1 MFYSTAHPN
10 LTTDH
15 KVHNPRALETS
26 YNEWKNNKTG
36 FMSTFPFGVFAYAR
50 MDERLAKEPLWQ
62 KYLKEAP
69 AGSDPMGL
77 HPTKQPSI
85 ELFNTECYGGP
96 KQYDDFPNAPD
107 QSAFSIIVELF
118 SPRSRGSVTLASRDP
133 VANPVVDPAFLAH
146 ELDLLVLSEGCRF
159 ADEVITKGAG
169 TTDVVTG
176 SWPKGLGYGESGQ
189 MRTRKEWEPY
199 VKDHATTCKS
209 FLSLLHRERE
219 REMLRNRLPRCR
231 NLRNGQRQQR
241 QRRVGQQAARARHS
255 QPADCGLQCH
265 AYAA

>member
-118 SPRSRGSVTLASRDP
+118 SPRSLGSVTLASRDP

-199 VKDHATTCKS
+199 VKDHATTCK
-209 FLSLLHRERE
+209 FFYPYCIERERE
-219 REMLRNRLPRCR
+219 RD
-231 NLRNGQRQQR
+231 
-241 QRRVGQQAARARHS
+241 AKK
-255 QPADCGLQCH
+255 
-265 AYAA
+265 